1 MCVRVLRVYVRVCI
15 RVWVFVCM
23 CVCVCVCVCKY
34 MCVCMMYVW
43 FQQVFPNKKT
53 LQKHYK
59 SVHLFL
65 RILGT
70 DRDRLLIAI
79 PKKN

>member
-43 FQQVFPNKKT
+43 FQQVFPKKKIITET
-53 LQKHYK
+53 LQICT
-59 SVHLFL
+59 SV
-65 RILGT
+65 
-70 DRDRLLIAI
+70 
-79 PKKN
+79 PKNSWYRQR